1 MTNPTGEANRG
12 TLRLDFDRR
21 LLLQFRG
28 SAITSDAGL
37 LPYRELDDAV
47 GLTDTAAN
55 TLADARTGK
64 NIRHLLGGLL
74 RQSVFGRL
82 AGYEDVND
90 ADRLCRDPAMRWVVG
105 DRAITGS
112 AASASQMGR
121 FETKWLSRPEN
132 LAALADLPGQWIDKV
147 HTRRPPRIVVLDMD
161 SSESPTYGEQEGGAY
176 NGHFGCTCYHPLFV
190 FNQLGDVERCALR
203 SGNVHSADGWR
214 AVLEPVIARYR
225 GTVKRLY
232 FRGDA
237 AFANPE
243 IYEFIEAEGVGYTIR
258 LPANSVLQNR
268 IGYLLKRP
276 VGRPPL
282 EVRRY
287 YASFSYQAQSWKKPR
302 RVVAKVEWH
311 PGELYPRVGFIVTNL
326 ARPAERVVAFY
337 NRRGTCEQ
345 YIKEGKNAIKWTR
358 LSCRTFAAN
367 AVRLQLHVLAYNLGN
382 FMRTL
387 AMLKAAEPWSLTS
400 LREKLIKIGA
410 KVISHGRYVT
420 FHMWTAPSSQGVLQ
434 CFDQIA
440 CVHMSGLFVRSHM
453 NAGQDGFRDESSKQM
468 GDLIEGHWNVRD
480 FSRRGSIDLTICS

>member
-1 MTNPTGEANRG
+1 MADPTGEADRSA
-12 TLRLDFDRR
+12 LRLDFDRR
-21 LLLQFRG
+21 LMLQFRG
-28 SAITSDAGL
+28 STITSDAGL
-37 LPYRELDDAV
+37 LAYRELDDALH
-47 GLTDTAAN
+47 LTDTAADM
-55 TLADARTGK
+55 LADARTGK
-64 NIRHLLGGLL
+64 NGRHRLAGLL

-90 ADRLCRDPAMRWVVG
+90 AERLCRDPAMRWVVG
-105 DRAITGS
+105 DRAISGS

-147 HTRRPPRIVVLDMD
+147 RRRRGPKTVILDMD
-161 SSESPTYGEQEGGAY
+161 SSESPTYGEQEGSAY
-176 NGHFGCTCYHPLFV
+176 NGHFACTCYHPLFV
-190 FNQLGDVERCALR
+190 FNQFGDVERCALR
-203 SGNVHSADGWR
+203 PGNVHSADGWR

-225 GTVKRLY
+225 GIVKHLY

-243 IYEFIEAEGVGYTIR
+243 VYELLEAEGASYTIR
-258 LPANSVLQNR
+258 LPANQVLQDK
-268 IGYLLKRP
+268 IGHLLKRP
-276 VGRPPL
+276 VGRPPH

-287 YASFSYQAQSWKKPR
+287 YASFRYQAQSWNKPR
-302 RVVAKVEWH
+302 HVVAKVEWH

-326 ARPAERVVAFY
+326 ARSAEGIVAFY

-387 AMLKAAEPWSLTS
+387 AMPKTVERWSMTS

-410 KVISHGRYVT
+410 KVVSHGRYVT
-420 FHMWTAPSSQGVLQ
+420 FQLAEVAVPRRLFAEILSLIARLRAPP
-434 CFDQIA
+434 A
-440 CVHMSGLFVRSHM
+440 P
-453 NAGQDGFRDESSKQM
+453 A
-468 GDLIEGHWNVRD
+468 
-480 FSRRGSIDLTICS
+480 

>member
-1 MTNPTGEANRG
+1 MADPTGEAKSEA
-12 TLRLDFDRR
+12 LRLNFDRR

-28 SAITSDAGL
+28 STITSDGGL
-37 LPYRELDDAV
+37 LAYRELEDTF
-47 GLTDTAAN
+47 GLTDTGAEM
-55 TLADARTGK
+55 LADARTGR
-64 NIRHLLGGLL
+64 NGRHRLAGLL

-105 DRAITGS
+105 DRAITGY

-121 FETKWLSRPEN
+121 FETRWLCRPEN

-147 HTRRPPRIVVLDMD
+147 QQRRPPKRIVLDMD
-161 SSESPTYGEQEGGAY
+161 SSESPTYGEQEGSAY

-190 FNQLGDVERCALR
+190 FNQFGDVERCALR
-203 SGNVHSADGWR
+203 PGNVHSADGWR

-237 AFANPE
+237 AFGNPE
-243 IYEFIEAEGVGYTIR
+243 MYEFLEAEGIGYAIR
-258 LPANSVLQNR
+258 LPANRVLQDK

-276 VGRPPL
+276 VGRPPH

-287 YASFSYQAQSWKKPR
+287 YASFSYQAQSWNR
-302 RVVAKVEWH
+302 SRHVVAKVEWH
-311 PGELYPRVGFIVTNL
+311 PGELYPRVGFIVSNL
-326 ARPAERVVAFY
+326 ARSAEGIVAFY
-337 NRRGTCEQ
+337 NQRGTCEQ
-345 YIKEGKNAIKWTR
+345 WIKEGKGAIKWTR

-367 AVRLQLHVLAYNLGN
+367 AVRLQLHALAYNLGN

-387 AMLKAAEPWSLTS
+387 AMPKTAEPWSLTS

-410 KVISHGRYVT
+410 KVVSHGRYVT
-420 FHMWTAPSSQGVLQ
+420 FQLAEVAVPRQMFADILSLIARLRAPP
-434 CFDQIA
+434 A
-440 CVHMSGLFVRSHM
+440 P
-453 NAGQDGFRDESSKQM
+453 A
-468 GDLIEGHWNVRD
+468 
-480 FSRRGSIDLTICS
+480 